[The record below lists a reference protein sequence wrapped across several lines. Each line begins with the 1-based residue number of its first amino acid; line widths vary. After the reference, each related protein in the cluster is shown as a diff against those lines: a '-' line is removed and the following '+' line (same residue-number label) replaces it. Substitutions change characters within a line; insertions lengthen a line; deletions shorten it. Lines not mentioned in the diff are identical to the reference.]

1 MCFSFPACAIARSS
15 LRAALPA
22 IALLTLGA
30 CGPTSHTSPPPPI
43 NLSYQT
49 PPPLLVGVPQLLSPT
64 VTGTVSGYSVNASLP
79 AGLALNSSTGVISGT
94 PTAVTAAA
102 TYTITASNSAGSTSF
117 VLNLSV
123 DASPTVHLTVTAT
136 GGSGDTL
143 AYQWKTTD
151 GTLQNLNGAAAD
163 WVLPTGPG
171 LHFAYVLVSNGKGG
185 YTERRV
191 AVNTDTIGN
200 PAVVPP
206 PVSIGAPSQRVQQGD
221 FYRASVNNDWYFPVP
236 DIPVYLTDDST
247 GTHYPAAGTVLT
259 NLRGEFVIPGV
270 PPLINYSAH
279 CSVDGGN
286 TTFNCTPGNTYSNS
300 NWPPPPLPAVAVT
313 DYGVNGVGYPSISGT
328 LLLQDGSPCG
338 TVNEFFGVTATA
350 TATLLDASAN
360 KLAGPVRLNEFG
372 DYSFP
377 FTATAASVLLK
388 CENAS
393 TLTVPIVPNGNI
405 IQSTLAG
412 VSAPAVSSMS
422 AIYNGSQVGI
432 FLPPPSGLPSDPYSR
447 ADQFLAEKGL
457 DSRIGACQYYQAIG
471 AVVSCDAAGNLSGA
485 ISFEDWK
492 REVRMGRYA
501 SGATEY
507 TATYINKVDLNL
519 TRDHHSIT
527 YGPNQT
533 AAYVCNHL
541 GPPSLNSSPMDID
554 AAISNAVNGKNLV
567 ACVAMDVGP
576 GVNGTPLTRFLIF
589 GPSGQLLPSVNL
601 DGRREKFVPG
611 TCVVCH
617 GGDHYA
623 GNYPE
628 DGSGTAD
635 VGGHFLPYDAGNFEF
650 SSSAPF
656 TEADEEQA
664 IYHLN
669 QNVLN
674 ANPTV
679 AEQELIA
686 GWYAI
691 GQVLDKN
698 YLPTSWQGQSNTAV
712 SFYQNVH
719 ARGCRTCHVA
729 LVEGYNF
736 DHYQNITPNGHFYR
750 ADNPNT
756 ALGHSVCD
764 LGTSQILRA
773 HSMPNSRVT
782 FDRFWQSAGTSVDQ
796 PAILVQF
803 FAGNVLSSCTA
814 GITPRNNR
822 RRR

>member
-1 MCFSFPACAIARSS
+1 VNPA
-15 LRAALPA
+15 P
-22 IALLTLGA
+22 
-30 CGPTSHTSPPPPI
+30 PTG
-43 NLSYQT
+43 
-49 PPPLLVGVPQLLSPT
+49 LV
-64 VTGTVSGYSVNASLP
+64 
-79 AGLALNSSTGVISGT
+79 LNSSTGVISGT

-102 TYTITASNSAGSTSF
+102 TYTITASNSTGSTSF
-117 VLNLSV
+117 GLNPSV

-136 GGSGDTL
+136 GANGDTL
-143 AYQWKTTD
+143 AYQWRTTD
-151 GTLQNLNGAAAD
+151 GTLENVNGATAD
-163 WVLPTGPG
+163 WVLPPGPG
-171 LHFAYVLVSNGKGG
+171 LHFAYVLVANGKGG
-185 YTERRV
+185 YTERRI
-191 AVNTDTIGN
+191 AVDTDTIGN
-200 PAVVPP
+200 PAVMPA
-206 PVSIGAPSQRVQQGD
+206 PVSLGTPSARIQQGD
-221 FYRASVNNDWYFPVP
+221 FYRASVNDAWYFPVP
-236 DIPVYLTDDST
+236 DIPVYLLDDST
-247 GTHYPAAGTVLT
+247 GTRYPAAGTVLT
-259 NLRGEFVIPGV
+259 NLKGEFVIPGV

-286 TTFNCTPGNTYSNS
+286 TTFDCTSGNVYSTG
-300 NWPPPPLPAVAVT
+300 NWPPPPLPSVAAT
-313 DYGVNGVGYPSISGT
+313 DYGVNGTGYPSISGT

-338 TVNEFFGVTATA
+338 TANEFFGVRVTAA
-350 TATLLDASAN
+350 ATLLDASGT

-377 FTATAASVLLK
+377 FKANAASVLLN
-388 CENAS
+388 CENATPLTVTIDPNLNNLVQS
-393 TLTVPIVPNGNI
+393 TLT
-405 IQSTLAG
+405 G
-412 VSAPAVSSMS
+412 VSAPTVPSMS
-422 AIYNGSQVGI
+422 ATYNGSQVGI
-432 FLPPPSGLPSDPYSR
+432 FLPPPSGLPSDPYPR
-447 ADQFLAEKGL
+447 ADQFLAGKGL
-457 DSRIGACQYYQAIG
+457 DSRIGACQYYQATG
-471 AVVSCDAAGNLSGA
+471 AVASCDAAGNLSGA
-485 ISFEDWK
+485 ISFDDWK
-492 REVRMGRYA
+492 RAVRTAPYVAA
-501 SGATEY
+501 SATEY
-507 TATYINKVDLNL
+507 AATYINKVDLNL

-541 GPPSLNSSPMDID
+541 GPTVLDPNQSMDSPNDPSID
-554 AAISNAVNGKNLV
+554 TVIANTVNGKNLV

-576 GVNGTPLTRFLIF
+576 GANGKPLTRFLIF

-656 TEADEEQA
+656 READEEQA

-686 GWYAI
+686 GWYAG
-691 GQVLDKN
+691 GQVLDKS
-698 YLPTSWQGQSNTAV
+698 YLPMSWQGQAAAAI

-736 DHYQNITPNGHFYR
+736 DHYKNITPNGQFYR

-764 LGTSQILRA
+764 LGSKQILRA

-782 FDRFWQSAGTSVDQ
+782 FDRFWQSVGTPVDQ

-803 FAGNVLSSCTA
+803 FAANIVDACTLGA
-814 GITPRNNR
+814 VP
-822 RRR
+822 